1 MNQKEPLREKVK
13 ESKKDVAVTK
23 LKRSTNKKK
32 LTLKLTRTTRK
43 NKINTMRKTRM
54 IQKKPPREKVK
65 DVAVTKRSTPKKE
78 IKINNT
84 KNKINT
90 MTKTRDKR
98 KINQYNIK

>member
-1 MNQKEPLREKVK
+1 MSLSQNTRHQ
-13 ESKKDVAVTK
+13 
-23 LKRSTNKKK
+23 KKK

-78 IKINNT
+78 IKIFINNT
-84 KNKINT
+84 KKQN
-90 MTKTRDKR
+90 
-98 KINQYNIK
+98 

>member
-1 MNQKEPLREKVK
+1 MSLSQNTRHQ
-13 ESKKDVAVTK
+13 
-23 LKRSTNKKK
+23 KKK